1 MHAWVC
7 VCMCVFESLPVK
19 DDGREGV
26 HFTHFQS
33 VKRKY
38 LVLFFFFFGAPVGVI
53 QHSEQSNVELIGGI
67 TLVNTHLNF
76 LLFQVH
82 SFLLAGHQ
90 GSSQSNLR
98 AVFGSFK
105 LPTCDWLQKGRSHT
119 HTEFSLVF

>member
-1 MHAWVC
+1 MCARACMHVCVC

-38 LVLFFFFFGAPVGVI
+38 LVLCFFFFGAPVGVI

-67 TLVNTHLNF
+67 TLSKYTFEFFTV
-76 LLFQVH
+76 
-82 SFLLAGHQ
+82 
-90 GSSQSNLR
+90 SSS
-98 AVFGSFK
+98 
-105 LPTCDWLQKGRSHT
+105 
-119 HTEFSLVF
+119 